1 MITTAPQHSSPTL
14 SEATFG
20 AGCFWCLEA
29 AMNQLQGVVLA
40 ESGYCNGQHPQ
51 PSYEAVCTGRTG
63 HAEVVRVRFDPQQI
77 SYRQLLE
84 VFFALHNPTT
94 LNRQG
99 NDVGTQYRSGIY
111 THDAEQT
118 AQAHTIIAELTAN
131 GAHGAPIVT
140 EIQSVSNYH
149 PAEDYHQGYVAQ
161 NPHQG
166 YCAVVVRP
174 KLAKF
179 QQTFTRLLK
188 PSA

>member
-1 MITTAPQHSSPTL
+1 
-14 SEATFG
+14 
-20 AGCFWCLEA
+20 
-29 AMNQLQGVVLA
+29 MNQLQGVVLA
-40 ESGYCNGQHPQ
+40 ESGYSNGQHPQ

-84 VFFALHNPTT
+84 VFFALHDPTT

-111 THDAEQT
+111 THDADQM
-118 AQAHTIIAELTAN
+118 AQAHAIIAEMTSN
-131 GAHGAPIVT
+131 GTHDAPIVT
-140 EIQSVSNYH
+140 EVEAINNYH
-149 PAEDYHQGYVAQ
+149 PAEHYHQGYVAQ
-161 NPHQG
+161 NPYQG

-179 QQTFTRLLK
+179 QQTFQRLLK